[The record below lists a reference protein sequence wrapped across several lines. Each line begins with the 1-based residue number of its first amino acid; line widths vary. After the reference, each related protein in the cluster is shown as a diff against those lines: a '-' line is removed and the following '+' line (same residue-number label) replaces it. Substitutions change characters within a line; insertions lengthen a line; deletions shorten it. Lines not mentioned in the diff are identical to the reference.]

1 MQVCAPILELHLLDE
16 YLNQWVIIKSCL
28 RAWTLMKTVQDI
40 GILVKEIEPKQ
51 IFKDPKL
58 FVAFGFGSGLSKI
71 APGTMGSLV
80 ATFLWYPL
88 SLLPFGVYALF
99 LVACFYLGISVC
111 GYASVLLEKHDY
123 GGIVFDEF
131 LGIWIAL
138 LTYPVTLHGIAVVF
152 LLFRIFDIWKPWPIS
167 YVDGKVKGG
176 IGVMLDDVL
185 AGFLTLM
192 IVGLIKGLGI
202 PI

>member
-1 MQVCAPILELHLLDE
+1 
-16 YLNQWVIIKSCL
+16 
-28 RAWTLMKTVQDI
+28 MKTFQDI

-80 ATFLWYPL
+80 AIFLWYPL

-111 GYASVLLEKHDY
+111 GYASALVEKHDY

-138 LTYPVTLHGIAVVF
+138 LTYPVTLHGIALVF

>member
-1 MQVCAPILELHLLDE
+1 
-16 YLNQWVIIKSCL
+16 
-28 RAWTLMKTVQDI
+28 MKTFQDI

-80 ATFLWYPL
+80 AILLWYPL
-88 SLLPFGVYALF
+88 SLLPFGIYALF
-99 LVACFYLGISVC
+99 LVACFYLGISIC

-131 LGIWIAL
+131 LGYLDRSVDLPRNLAWYCCSIF
-138 LTYPVTLHGIAVVF
+138 AVSNF
-152 LLFRIFDIWKPWPIS
+152 LISGNLGLFLMWMEWLK
-167 YVDGKVKGG
+167 VD
-176 IGVMLDDVL
+176 
-185 AGFLTLM
+185 
-192 IVGLIKGLGI
+192 LG
-202 PI
+202 